1 MTVRRVRLYASIAS
15 SMVLLFVLLPVRCDI
30 LPVIYQTLRRVG
42 GTGAGLYTIGTEM
55 RLCNWPQT
63 RKEKTMIRYRLQ
75 FEYMNDQRP
84 EQQKKLIRAVDID
97 NVLLIAPPSVLETFH
112 ALVKEMNL
120 LIDYEDDKVEIAQT
134 DLTHVPDSE
143 LIGDATR

>member
-1 MTVRRVRLYASIAS
+1 
-15 SMVLLFVLLPVRCDI
+15 
-30 LPVIYQTLRRVG
+30 
-42 GTGAGLYTIGTEM
+42 
-55 RLCNWPQT
+55 
-63 RKEKTMIRYRLQ
+63 MIRYRLQ